1 MDAVQERIEAFGR
14 LEPDDD
20 GECHG
25 KSSIVE
31 ELEDRLDDERV
42 LSFFLKVIAD
52 PSEFDLARLA
62 ALKIF
67 QLWKAPNKETQV
79 RVGRHLARVLPKEED
94 VLVQQW
100 IAISAENFAG
110 VPEVFAA
117 AAKLVADSEV
127 DLDVRHNC
135 LSVIVR
141 LRGTEQAKKVLRSL
155 VDDEQIG
162 VHVRRILSEWESRRT
177 HLWPE

>member
-25 KSSIVE
+25 KSTIIE

-52 PSEFDLARLA
+52 PSELDLARLA

-67 QLWKAPNKETQV
+67 QLWKAPTKEAHV
-79 RVGRHLARVLPKEED
+79 RVGRHLAQALPKEED
-94 VLVQQW
+94 ILIQQW
-100 IAISAENFAG
+100 IAIAAENFAS

-135 LSVIVR
+135 LSVIER
-141 LRGTEQAKKVLRSL
+141 LRGTEQAKKVLRPL
-155 VDDEQIG
+155 VADEQLG
-162 VHVRRILSEWESRRT
+162 VHVRRILSERESRRT
-177 HLWPE
+177 NG

>member
-1 MDAVQERIEAFGR
+1 MDAVQERIEAFSR
-14 LEPDDD
+14 LKPGDD

-25 KSSIVE
+25 KSTIVE

-42 LSFFLKVIAD
+42 LAFFLRVIAD
-52 PSEFDLARLA
+52 ACEFDLARLA

-67 QLWKAPNKETQV
+67 QLWKAPTDETHV
-79 RVGRHLARVLPKEED
+79 SVGRHLAEVLPKEED
-94 VLVQQW
+94 ILVQQW
-100 IAISAENFAG
+100 IAIAAENFAN
-110 VPEVFAA
+110 VPEVFDT

-135 LSVIVR
+135 LSVIQR
-141 LRGTEQAKKVLRSL
+141 LRGTEQAKIVLRSL
-155 VDDEQIG
+155 VDDEQLG

-177 HLWPE
+177 SG

>member
-1 MDAVQERIEAFGR
+1 MDAVQKQIEAFSR

-25 KSSIVE
+25 RSAIVE

-52 PSEFDLARLA
+52 PAEFDLARLA
-62 ALKIF
+62 ALKTL
-67 QLWKAPNKETQV
+67 QLWKAPNEETRV
-79 RVGRHLARVLPKEED
+79 RVGRHLAEVLPKEED
-94 VLVQQW
+94 ILVQQW
-100 IAISAENFAG
+100 IAISAKNFAS
-110 VPEVFAA
+110 VPEIFAA

-141 LRGTEQAKKVLRSL
+141 LRGTEEANKVVRSL
-155 VDDEQIG
+155 VDDEQLG
-162 VHVRRILSEWESRRT
+162 VHVRRILSEWESRRANG
-177 HLWPE
+177 